1 MKTLIFNG
9 SPRKNGGTSAMVEA
23 FSGKMAGEVF
33 AVETYRA
40 EIAPCTDCRWCWEH
54 PGCAIEDPM
63 QQVYRRIQE
72 ADQIVLASPIY
83 FAELTGSL
91 LQTASRLQ
99 ALWVAKTFR
108 GRPLWPDRPRR
119 GALFLTDGGD
129 GAWEA
134 ALAMGKRLLR
144 LMGASMEELIYCS
157 GTDLPDGPSRISRA
171 AEQAAALALRW
182 SSCPLEKETGK
193 PLDHGK
199 TEREEKENA

>member
-1 MKTLIFNG
+1 M
-9 SPRKNGGTSAMVEA
+9 
-23 FSGKMAGEVF
+23 
-33 AVETYRA
+33 
-40 EIAPCTDCRWCWEH
+40 
-54 PGCAIEDPM
+54 
-63 QQVYRRIQE
+63 
-72 ADQIVLASPIY
+72 
-83 FAELTGSL
+83 
-91 LQTASRLQ
+91 
-99 ALWVAKTFR
+99 
-108 GRPLWPDRPRR
+108 
-119 GALFLTDGGD
+119 FLTDGGD

-182 SSCPLEKETGK
+182 SSCPLEKEMGK